1 MSQKCLY
8 NRNTLMIPQTVLTA
22 IETKK
27 IFFFFF
33 PPNQKDLATAML
45 FLTHNN
51 IFSHS

>member
-27 IFFFFF
+27 SFFFFF
-33 PPNQKDLATAML
+33 SPKPKGFGNC
-45 FLTHNN
+45 NV
-51 IFSHS
+51 IFNPQQQI